1 MELIIHL
8 SKSLEQA
15 ENSLIAT
22 PMAAYMKNRFPFL
35 GIKKPRRALIQKESF
50 TKYPLK
56 SEDEL
61 IAALQLLWDKPER
74 EYQYTACDLA
84 YKYKKL
90 WTPTMLPV
98 FESLISTKSWWD
110 TVDILASKMVG
121 TLLAQCP
128 ELKNEMNRWIDDKN
142 LWIRR
147 TALIYQ
153 LSYKE
158 ATDKKRLFE
167 YCTKTMH
174 EKEFFIRKAIGWSLR
189 QYSRTNPQ
197 AVKAFI
203 SEQKKLLSGLSYRE
217 AGKYCLY
224 L

>member
-1 MELIIHL
+1 MEFIIHL
-8 SKSLEQA
+8 SESLEQA
-15 ENSLIAT
+15 GAPLIAA

-35 GIKKPRRALIQKESF
+35 GIKKPRRALIQKELF
-50 TKYPLK
+50 KTYPITL
-56 SEDEL
+56 EYEL
-61 IAALQLLWDKPER
+61 IAALELLWDKPER

-84 YKYKKL
+84 YTYKKL
-90 WTPTMLPV
+90 WTPTILPV
-98 FESLISTKSWWD
+98 FESLISAKSWWD

-121 TLLAQCP
+121 TLLAQYP
-128 ELKNEMNRWIDDKN
+128 ELKNGMNRWIDDKN

-158 ATDKKRLFE
+158 ATDKERLFE
-167 YCTKTMH
+167 YCTKTLH
-174 EKEFFIRKAIGWSLR
+174 EKEFFIKKAIGWSLR

-203 SEQKKLLSGLSYRE
+203 SEQKELLSGLSYRE